1 MQNLHEKKKEAT
13 ITTPPPPIVLNDREK
28 LLQDLL
34 LSLENQQVGEDGAL
48 ISLPLFRVTGTSMD
62 IENLVEKLE
71 DNTEPLGGEN
81 SHEPAP
87 GPLQTQWK
95 TRLG

>member
-1 MQNLHEKKKEAT
+1 
-13 ITTPPPPIVLNDREK
+13 
-28 LLQDLL
+28 
-34 LSLENQQVGEDGAL
+34 
-48 ISLPLFRVTGTSMD
+48 MD

-95 TRLG
+95 TRLGQSGQFIFHYNHHVNCFGQISLVEEVFVFQFATCIKIFTYKIVSGEAI